1 MVGEEALQVLE
12 VEGGKS
18 SKKDGAK
25 LVVKREF
32 YVVCLELKHVI
43 ALTKACSQVKR
54 ACLGTLPKEHKFK
67 TNVFVMPNLLS
78 SRPGLR
84 CYLVN

>member
-12 VEGGKS
+12 VQGGKR

-32 YVVCLELKHVI
+32 YVMCLEL
-43 ALTKACSQVKR
+43 
-54 ACLGTLPKEHKFK
+54 
-67 TNVFVMPNLLS
+67 
-78 SRPGLR
+78 
-84 CYLVN
+84 

>member
-1 MVGEEALQVLE
+1 VFAWAGKMIMVGEEALQVLE

-32 YVVCLELKHVI
+32 YVMCVELKHVI
-43 ALTKACSQVKR
+43 ALT
-54 ACLGTLPKEHKFK
+54 
-67 TNVFVMPNLLS
+67 
-78 SRPGLR
+78 
-84 CYLVN
+84 